1 VMPKNYIGPIDLMG
15 DVPHRQEKYAGEKG
29 RIPVIAAAILGRKVS
44 VPEGSDSLRMR
55 IGGRITGILAT
66 SLYNTP
72 RRLRATAACN
82 HCGTCGRICPTRN
95 ITVTDDTV
103 HWGNACVQCYACI
116 HWCPNEA
123 VEIGGRTVGRQR
135 YHHPDVTIRDM
146 LDQRGE

>member
-1 VMPKNYIGPIDLMG
+1 MPGKKSGSRSL
-15 DVPHRQEKYAGEKG
+15 R
-29 RIPVIAAAILGRKVS
+29 RLFRGRKVS
-44 VPEGSDSLRMR
+44 VPEGSDSLLMK

-66 SLYNTP
+66 NLYNTP
-72 RRLRATAACN
+72 RRLHETAACN

-95 ITVTDDTV
+95 ITVTDEAV

-116 HWCPNEA
+116 HWCPKEA
-123 VEIGGRTVGRQR
+123 VEIGGRTVGEKR